1 MSVSSLSKLAISIPR
16 EAVYAP
22 AAREFL
28 ASGVVP
34 LHRLLGG
41 GLPRGKISEITG
53 PSSCGK
59 TSLLMRILA
68 EATRRGEFVAYVD
81 AFDCL
86 DPASACRA
94 GVDPG
99 RMFWLRHRQPEA
111 SRRIRSALEAADI
124 VVRCDGFGV
133 VVLDLQPA
141 SPTVSSGALGRTSF
155 SVWHRLKRLLRGKST
170 LLLLLAEAACSGS
183 AASLV
188 LELEQPAVHWRVP
201 AGSDSAPHHARL
213 LWGISANV
221 RPSRG
226 KSHGRCT
233 IHSRL

>member
-34 LHRLLGG
+34 LDRLLGG

-170 LLLLLAEAACSGS
+170 LLLLLAEAACSGKCRQDTNS
-183 AASLV
+183 SVKRPRLSTAALAWAITYS
-188 LELEQPAVHWRVP
+188 PSSIADKN
-201 AGSDSAPHHARL
+201 S
-213 LWGISANV
+213 ISSV
-221 RPSRG
+221 TLPPFTLR
-226 KSHGRCT
+226 
-233 IHSRL
+233 